1 MLSQKGVGS
10 SVDGTPELRLREFVG
25 SQSFREQHVKFV
37 GRSGKPRKRAL
48 LDGGQGSLH
57 NLLDRCVSA
66 TTHDGLLSTLLFR
79 REVDGHGVAPPN
91 LSFRVR
97 ESRIRDNRKV
107 H

>member
-1 MLSQKGVGS
+1 
-10 SVDGTPELRLREFVG
+10 
-25 SQSFREQHVKFV
+25 
-37 GRSGKPRKRAL
+37 
-48 LDGGQGSLH
+48 
-57 NLLDRCVSA
+57 
-66 TTHDGLLSTLLFR
+66 LLSTLLFR